1 MGCVFVLAPSNF
13 DECCAVMPALPPIL
27 PAVPPLLSSSPELL
41 IEERREQER
50 LRRMIDALLIAYRPP
65 VPVVVIIKRDLK

>member
-1 MGCVFVLAPSNF
+1 
-13 DECCAVMPALPPIL
+13 MPALPLIL

-50 LRRMIDALLIAYRPP
+50 LRRMIDALLIAYRPS
-65 VPVVVIIKRDLK
+65 VPVVIRIREQNPKRF